1 MNTVLYFLGMAGNP
15 GGAQQQG
22 NPLLSFLPLF
32 VIIAIMYLFLMRP
45 QAKKQ
50 KEHRQML
57 QTLEKGDKI
66 LTTGGIVGEIVGIR
80 EKEDML
86 IVRIADNVK
95 VDMVRGAVAQVLRKR
110 SE

>member
-1 MNTVLYFLGMAGNP
+1 LNTVLYFLGMAGNP

-80 EKEDML
+80 EKEDRL

>member
-1 MNTVLYFLGMAGNP
+1 LNTVLYFLGMAGNP

>member
-80 EKEDML
+80 EKEDRL